1 MQGLTRNP
9 LASPDITGVT
19 AGASL
24 AAVTLLVF
32 IPSATVVTLPIAAL
46 GGGLLVA
53 ATIYA
58 LAWTGHDSPLR
69 LILVGIGLTAVLGAL
84 TSIMITF
91 GEIND
96 VQRALVWLTGSVY
109 GSTWDE
115 IAALAP
121 WLLVFVPLALL
132 LARHVDALHLGE
144 DVARGLGMR
153 VAWQRGVLL
162 LTSVALVA
170 AAVAT
175 AGAIGFVGLIAPH
188 IARRLV
194 GVLHTGLLPV
204 AALTGGLIVVLADWV
219 GRTIVAPT
227 EIPCGV
233 VIALIGAPFFLY
245 LLYRR
250 QPS

>member
-1 MQGLTRNP
+1 M
-9 LASPDITGVT
+9 
-19 AGASL
+19 
-24 AAVTLLVF
+24 
-32 IPSATVVTLPIAAL
+32 
-46 GGGLLVA
+46 
-53 ATIYA
+53 
-58 LAWTGHDSPLR
+58 
-69 LILVGIGLTAVLGAL
+69 
-84 TSIMITF
+84 
-91 GEIND
+91 
-96 VQRALVWLTGSVY
+96 

-121 WLLVFVPLALL
+121 WLVVFVPLALL

-175 AGAIGFVGLIAPH
+175 AGTIGFVGLIAPH

-194 GVLHTGLLPV
+194 GATYTGLKPV
-204 AALTGGLIVVLADWV
+204 AALVGGLLVVLADLV

-233 VIALIGAPFFLY
+233 VIAIIGAPFFLY

-250 QPS
+250 QTA